1 MKTPFNIGYDLY
13 RNGGG
18 LSDTWGAVKD
28 NSELEE
34 CLRGYTAAQNDA
46 IPTLTEEVMKE
57 DNNEVMDI
65 LQEEAAEVIQAV
77 SKIRRF
83 GADNKKHNEG
93 PTNREHLEEEL
104 GDMLAMIDI
113 LMLNDVVS
121 WGNLQRAKRAKIEK
135 LKKWSSIPN
144 LDNI

>member
-1 MKTPFNIGYDLY
+1 MKTPYQIGQSIYKRGLGISDL
-13 RNGGG
+13 
-18 LSDTWGAVKD
+18 WGAVSHD
-28 NSELEE
+28 SELEE
-34 CLRGYTAAQNDA
+34 AQRGYDDA
-46 IPTLTEEVMKE
+46 MKNIPTLTEVVMKE

-83 GADNKKHNEG
+83 GADNKKHDQG

-144 LDNI
+144 LDKI